1 MCRSILHLLSSF
13 SVTTEIGCPTLLVL
27 ARTALPGALVV
38 FLLLLV
44 TLDRDD
50 MGCYAK
56 ELEYGIVNNIKKAN
70 KSNTTYLFL
79 EMALFLLSPLAIEP
93 GVAPECVTILLVI
106 QND

>member
-1 MCRSILHLLSSF
+1 MVHGTQHLGAKTGEDLVIVCRSILHLLSSF

-50 MGCYAK
+50 MGCYA
-56 ELEYGIVNNIKKAN
+56 
-70 KSNTTYLFL
+70 
-79 EMALFLLSPLAIEP
+79 
-93 GVAPECVTILLVI
+93 
-106 QND
+106 